1 MSDVTAGELRAR
13 REALEQGAATALG
26 FMLFEFSRLDVNLGL
41 CLVWV
46 NSGAKLHSLTETVAE
61 LNLNAKLLELSK
73 HVEAK
78 LPNGSKRHKA
88 YVAWLE
94 RAHKVRQ
101 QRNELVHGRWG
112 IDAHKNK
119 VVNIIGL
126 PTSGSQQTV
135 EYTIEELA
143 AINQELRLLQHEL
156 NRLREYW
163 PL

>member
-1 MSDVTAGELRAR
+1 MSDTTAGELWAR
-13 REALEQGAATALG
+13 REALEQEAATMLG
-26 FMLFEFSRLDVNLGL
+26 HMLFEFSRLDVSLGL

-46 NSGAKLHSLTETVAE
+46 DSGAKLQSLSETVAD

-73 HVEAK
+73 HVHAK

-112 IDAHKNK
+112 IEAHKNK
-119 VVNIIGL
+119 VVNVIGL
-126 PTSGSQQTV
+126 PTSESQRTV
-135 EYTIEELA
+135 EYTIGELA

-156 NRLREYW
+156 SRLREHW

>member
-1 MSDVTAGELRAR
+1 MNDITAGELWAR
-13 REALEQGAATALG
+13 REALEQEAATVLG
-26 FMLFEFSRLDVNLGL
+26 NMLFEFSRLDVSLGL
-41 CLVWV
+41 YLVWV
-46 NSGAKLHSLTETVAE
+46 DSGAKLQSLTETVAD

-94 RAHKVRQ
+94 RTHKVRQ

-112 IDAHKNK
+112 IEAHKNK
-119 VVNIIGL
+119 VVNVIGL
-126 PTSGSQQTV
+126 PTSESQRTV

-143 AINQELRLLQHEL
+143 AINEELRLLQHEL
-156 NRLREYW
+156 SRLREHW